1 MCKAMKTRALL
12 FDFDGV
18 VVDSEKFYTILW
30 DALGEEYLQ
39 RADFGNTVKGSTLN
53 RILSTYFDDRKDL
66 WPTIVERLDEF
77 EKNMPYDY
85 IPGVVEFLKEGRRRG
100 FSLAVVTSSNLQK
113 MHSVYAKRPE
123 IPELFDAI
131 LTSEDFAASKPD
143 PDCFL
148 RGMARFGTD
157 AAHCVVFEDSVN
169 GLKSGKASGALVIGL
184 TTTNPPEVVREYSS
198 LQIPDFTDKERIFE
212 YIEDD
217 FPQKGDGRGIL

>member
-1 MCKAMKTRALL
+1 MCRTMENKALL

-30 DALGEEYLQ
+30 NELGEEYLG
-39 RADFGNTVKGSTLN
+39 RADFGKTVKGSTLDC
-53 RILSTYFDDRKDL
+53 ILSTYFGDMKDL
-66 WPTIVERLDEF
+66 WPAIVARLDEF

-85 IPGVVEFLKEGRRRG
+85 IPGVVDFLKEGRRRG
-100 FSLAVVTSSNLQK
+100 FKMAVVTSSNLQK
-113 MHSVYAKRPE
+113 MRSVYAKRPE

-148 RGMARFGTD
+148 KGMARFGTD
-157 AAHCVVFEDSVN
+157 AAHSVVFEDSVN
-169 GLKSGKASGALVIGL
+169 GLRSGKASGALVIGL
-184 TTTNPPEVVREYSS
+184 TTTNPPEIVREYSS

-212 YIEDD
+212 FIEDNVA
-217 FPQKGDGRGIL
+217 

>member
-1 MCKAMKTRALL
+1 MCKSMKPKALL

-30 DALGEEYLQ
+30 DELGDEYL
-39 RADFGNTVKGSTLN
+39 RCADFGKTVKGSTLD
-53 RILSTYFDDRKDL
+53 RILSTYFGDMKDS
-66 WPTIVERLDEF
+66 WPAIVARLDEF
-77 EKNMPYDY
+77 EKSMPYDY
-85 IPGVVEFLKEGRRRG
+85 IPGVIDFLKEGRRRG
-100 FSLAVVTSSNLQK
+100 FKMAVVTSSNLQK
-113 MHSVYAKRPE
+113 MRSVYAKRPE

-157 AAHCVVFEDSVN
+157 ASRSVVFEDSVN

-198 LQIPDFTDKERIFE
+198 LQIPDFTDKDRIFE
-212 YIEDD
+212 FIES
-217 FPQKGDGRGIL
+217 RL

>member
-53 RILSTYFDDRKDL
+53 RILSTYFDDRKNL
-66 WPTIVERLDEF
+66 WPTIVARLDDF

-85 IPGVVEFLKEGRRRG
+85 IPGVVEFLKEGRQRG
-100 FSLAVVTSSNLQK
+100 FSLAVVTSSNPQK

-212 YIEDD
+212 FIEDD
-217 FPQKGDGRGIL
+217 FPQKGDWRGIL